1 MAIPSRQIG
10 WSTQSNL
17 LWTISKELERLSCV
31 LSGGCSTT
39 TTTSTTL
46 PPDPFYGTVYWGE
59 NAPTACSLTG
69 SVTVSGPG
77 TTFTFCSTIYYYI
90 GSYFPVPTGN
100 IFISDGLG
108 NVKEVYYDSSALIMT
123 SITECTACI

>member
-46 PPDPFYGTVYWGE
+46 APVVFEGTVYWGE
-59 NAPTACSLTG
+59 DAATACSLVNSMYVYGDGTG
-69 SVTVSGPG
+69 
-77 TTFTFCSTIYYYI
+77 FTFCSSVRYYVYD
-90 GSYFPVPTGN
+90 VPGLITTN

-108 NVKEVYYDSSALIMT
+108 NVKEAYYEPDYLLT
-123 SITECTACI
+123 SISECTTCI

>member
-46 PPDPFYGTVYWGE
+46 APTPFEGTVYWGE
-59 NAPTACSLTG
+59 DAATACSMTQTVVLGATG
-69 SVTVSGPG
+69 
-77 TTFTFCSTIYYYI
+77 FTFCSSIYYYVQ
-90 GSYFPVPTGN
+90 SYFPVSSGN

-108 NVKEVYYDSSALIMT
+108 NVKEVYYESSSLNMT
-123 SITECTACI
+123 SISECTTCI